1 MPSGGHFIYGIQ
13 GSKTIGNSF
22 ELFMR
27 VGATNAQFADVNA
40 LLPYYMQ
47 LGLINKFSSK

>member
-13 GSKTIGNSF
+13 GTKTIGNNF

-27 VGATNAQFADVNA
+27 VGATNGQTADVNA
-40 LLPYYMQ
+40 ILPYYMQ
-47 LGLINKFSSK
+47 FGLIKKFSSK